1 MEREREGE
9 REREIHA
16 RTRPDTHGV
25 PTLTIASTVL
35 PLIIFAFLHYTP
47 LALLSLLYKNHFP
60 FFSRYY
66 SQICK
71 WDENSNL
78 CDSLVHCLN
87 YTWIKTGNRFEH
99 YFSKYS
105 RYKIHLQFRAIF
117 NLVINI
123 H

>member
-1 MEREREGE
+1 MERERE

-60 FFSRYY
+60 FF
-66 SQICK
+66 
-71 WDENSNL
+71 
-78 CDSLVHCLN
+78 
-87 YTWIKTGNRFEH
+87 
-99 YFSKYS
+99 
-105 RYKIHLQFRAIF
+105 
-117 NLVINI
+117 LVII
-123 H
+123 HKYANGMKILIYVILYFTVSTIHG